1 MLPLLQV
8 SLVRSFAKAWLGS
21 YTIGPSTNS
30 VVAWWSDSR
39 KKISKDDRQCFDSIV
54 VLICWL
60 LWKERNDRTFD
71 RRVRTVDDTV
81 TWVGDELLAWFQ
93 AGFNSLRPA
102 VVVFGGSTGRA
113 TIAV

>member
-1 MLPLLQV
+1 MVGKL
-8 SLVRSFAKAWLGS
+8 
-21 YTIGPSTNS
+21 YYIGPSTNS

-60 LWKERNDRTFD
+60 LWKERNDRIFD

-93 AGFNSLRPA
+93 AGFNSLRPV
-102 VVVFGGSTGRA
+102 VVVFGGSTGREQ
-113 TIAV
+113 